1 MPHISEYE
9 VETKFIDRL
18 ESIGY
23 QYAELGNYDDV
34 LANCRKQLAAFNA
47 SKLKEAKGSASFSDA
62 EWNRVLI
69 HLDNHSVYESAK
81 ILRDKYVLTLDNGKT
96 VYLDFFSYD
105 TDRNIY
111 QVAHQITMDPA
122 HKDDVS
128 YKNRYDVTVLMNGLP
143 LIQVELKRPG
153 VEINEAINQINRY
166 RKFSFKGL
174 FRYLQ
179 LFVVSNSV
187 QTKYFCNENEMQD
200 GMYNPILKSL
210 VFFWTDEKN
219 KRINTL
225 EEFTS
230 EFFRKAAITEMIDKF
245 MVIKST
251 EPILM
256 VMRPY
261 QIYAVK
267 AARRRVLEANQNGYV
282 FACTGSGKTLTSFK
296 LAQLLRDEPRV
307 DKVIF
312 LIDRKDLD
320 DQTVD
325 EYNSFEKDCVDN
337 SDSTYVLVKQLQD
350 SDRKLIVTTIQK
362 MANAVKSKRYEALM
376 DSYRDKKVVFIIDE
390 CHRSQFGK
398 MHGDI
403 ERHFQRANYIG
414 FTGTP
419 IFEANK
425 GADGRTTA
433 DVFNAGLMPDGSKR
447 DACLHRYMIK
457 DAIADGNVL
466 RFSVEYQRTLFAH
479 NIAMKG
485 IDPEQLDDPEYCKR
499 HNIDIDNLY
508 HDDERIRKIA
518 EHILEHHEQHVHPQ
532 GKDIYTALF
541 AVDSIK
547 TLGQYY
553 DVFKELN
560 AARPEEDRYKIAAIF
575 SYGANEDMDG
585 KGDEHSAELLSR
597 IMDDYNGMFG
607 TSYSIENFDA
617 YRKDITKR
625 MKQKDLPQVD
635 ILLVVNMMLTGF
647 DAKPLNTLYLD
658 KNLIWHTLV
667 QAYSRTN
674 RVDKVTKQFGQIIT
688 YRNIKQWQD
697 DALRLFSGDGDPNEY
712 LLENYE
718 YYVQKWINQEPIIR
732 KVTPTVDDAGQLQS
746 EDEIRMFIIAFRTM
760 VGILA
765 TLKTFSKFDWA
776 DLAVVMDEEEYE
788 GYKSWYL
795 YYKDQ
800 GGKDN
805 PKVPVPVDI
814 DFDIELVRT
823 DRINVVYI
831 LNLLKSVQKNRKAE
845 DREADLD
852 LILREIERSDNESL
866 RAKKDVM
873 AEFVRTRFYDLSED
887 ADIMAEF
894 EEFMKDHE
902 KAEMEEFA
910 YSHGIDFVT
919 VNDIMVEYIF
929 NGSISDESIRK
940 RLMAYHLGLLK
951 ITKLTKEIK
960 DFVGQTYMKYK
971 AEGE

>member
-1 MPHISEYE
+1 MRKILY
-9 VETKFIDRL
+9 VI
-18 ESIGY
+18 
-23 QYAELGNYDDV
+23 GNYDDV
-34 LANCRKQLAAFNA
+34 LANCREQLTAFNA
-47 SKLKEAKGSASFSDA
+47 VKLKEAKGSASFSDA

-81 ILRDKYVLTLDNGKT
+81 LLRDKYVLTLDNGKT

-105 TDRNIY
+105 TGRNIY

-128 YKNRYDVTVLMNGLP
+128 YKNRYDVTILINGLP
-143 LIQVELKRPG
+143 LIQIELKRPG

-210 VFFWTDEKN
+210 VFFWTDDKN

-466 RFSVEYQRTLFAH
+466 RFSVEYQRTLFARG
-479 NIAMKG
+479 IAMKG

-560 AARPEEDRYKIAAIF
+560 AARAEEDRYKIAAIF

-597 IMDDYNGMFG
+597 IMDDYNKMFG

-776 DLAVVMDEEEYE
+776 DLAVVMNEEEYE

-910 YSHGIDFVT
+910 YSHGIEFVT
-919 VNDIMVEYIF
+919 VNDIMVEFIF
-929 NGSISDESIRK
+929 NGGISDESIRK

>member
-34 LANCRKQLAAFNA
+34 LANCREQLAAFNA
-47 SKLKEAKGSASFSDA
+47 VKLKEAKGSASFSDA

-81 ILRDKYVLTLDNGKT
+81 LLRDKYVLTLDNGKT

-128 YKNRYDVTVLMNGLP
+128 YKNRYDVTVLINGLP
-143 LIQVELKRPG
+143 IVQVELKRPG

-296 LAQLLRDEPRV
+296 LAQLLRDEPRI

-508 HDDERIRKIA
+508 HDGERIRKIA

-560 AARPEEDRYKIAAIF
+560 SARPEDKQYKIAAIF

-625 MKQKDLPQVD
+625 MKQKDFPQVD

>member
-1 MPHISEYE
+1 M
-9 VETKFIDRL
+9 
-18 ESIGY
+18 
-23 QYAELGNYDDV
+23 
-34 LANCRKQLAAFNA
+34 
-47 SKLKEAKGSASFSDA
+47 SA
-62 EWNRVLI
+62 
-69 HLDNHSVYESAK
+69 
-81 ILRDKYVLTLDNGKT
+81 
-96 VYLDFFSYD
+96 
-105 TDRNIY
+105 
-111 QVAHQITMDPA
+111 
-122 HKDDVS
+122 
-128 YKNRYDVTVLMNGLP
+128 
-143 LIQVELKRPG
+143 
-153 VEINEAINQINRY
+153 
-166 RKFSFKGL
+166 
-174 FRYLQ
+174 
-179 LFVVSNSV
+179 
-187 QTKYFCNENEMQD
+187 

-210 VFFWTDEKN
+210 VFFWTDAKN

-225 EEFTS
+225 EEFTG
-230 EFFRKAAITEMIDKF
+230 EFFNRSAITEMIDKF

-251 EPILM
+251 EPVIM

-261 QIYAVK
+261 QIFAVK
-267 AARRRVLEANQNGYV
+267 AAKKRILEANQNGYV

-296 LAQLLRDEPRV
+296 LAQLLRDESRI

-325 EYNSFEKDCVDN
+325 EYNSFEADCVDN
-337 SDSTYVLVKQLQD
+337 SDSTRVLVKQLQD

-362 MANAVKSKRYEALM
+362 MAHAVNSRRYESLM
-376 DSYRDKKVVFIIDE
+376 DAYHDKKVVFIIDE

-403 ERHFQRANYIG
+403 EKHFANSNYIG

-419 IFEANK
+419 IFEKNK

-433 DVFNAGLMPDGSKR
+433 DIFNAGLLPDGTKR
-447 DACLHRYMIK
+447 DSCLHRYMIK

-466 RFSVEYQRTLFAH
+466 RFSVEYQRTIFARQV
-479 NIAMKG
+479 AMKG
-485 IDPEQLDDPEYCKR
+485 IDPEQLDDPEYCKK
-499 HNIDIDNLY
+499 HNIDIDDLY
-508 HDDERIRKIA
+508 HDSERIQKVA
-518 EHILEHHEQHVHPQ
+518 EHIFEHHEQHVHPQ

-553 DVFKELN
+553 DVFKKLN
-560 AARPEEDRYKIAAIF
+560 EEREVPYKVAAIF
-575 SYGANEDMDG
+575 SFGANEDMDG
-585 KGDEHSAELLSR
+585 KGDEHSVELLAR
-597 IMDDYNGMFG
+597 CIADYNDLFG
-607 TSYSIENFDA
+607 TSYSTDTFDA
-617 YRKDITKR
+617 YRKDIAKR
-625 MKQKDLPQVD
+625 LKQKDLPQVD

-674 RVDKVTKQFGQIIT
+674 RVDKVTKQFGQIVT

-718 YYVQKWINQEPIIR
+718 YYLQKWINQDPILR
-732 KVTPTVDDAGQLQS
+732 KVVPTVDDAGQLQS

-760 VGILA
+760 VGTLA

-800 GGKDN
+800 TSNPN
-805 PKVPVPVDI
+805 PKVPVPVDV
-814 DFDIELVRT
+814 DFDVELVRT

-831 LNLLKSVQKNRKAE
+831 LNLLKSVNKAGKTPE
-845 DREADLD
+845 EREADLD

-866 RAKKDVM
+866 RAKKEIM
-873 AEFVRTRFYDLSED
+873 AEFVRTRFYELDD
-887 ADIMAEF
+887 DMDVMAAF
-894 EEFMKDHE
+894 EEFTKEHE
-902 KAEMEEFA
+902 KAEIEAFA
-910 YSHGIDFVT
+910 ESHSIDYEVVHGIM
-919 VNDIMVEYIF
+919 IEYIF
-929 NGSISDESIRK
+929 GGSVSDEAIRK

-951 ITKLTKEIK
+951 ITKLTNEIK
-960 DFVGQTYMKYK
+960 EFVGQTYMKYK
-971 AEGE
+971 AEGD

>member
-1 MPHISEYE
+1 MRKILY
-9 VETKFIDRL
+9 VI
-18 ESIGY
+18 
-23 QYAELGNYDDV
+23 GNYDDV
-34 LANCRKQLAAFNA
+34 LANCREQLAAFNA
-47 SKLKEAKGSASFSDA
+47 VKLKEAKGSASFSDA

-81 ILRDKYVLTLDNGKT
+81 LLRDKYVLTLDNGKT

-105 TDRNIY
+105 TGRNIY

-128 YKNRYDVTVLMNGLP
+128 YKNRYDVTILINGLP
-143 LIQVELKRPG
+143 LIQIELKRPG

-210 VFFWTDEKN
+210 VFFWTDDKN

-466 RFSVEYQRTLFAH
+466 RFSVEYQRTLFARG
-479 NIAMKG
+479 IAMKG

-560 AARPEEDRYKIAAIF
+560 AARAEEDRYKIAAIF

-597 IMDDYNGMFG
+597 IMDDYNKMFG

-776 DLAVVMDEEEYE
+776 DLAVVMNEEEYE

-910 YSHGIDFVT
+910 YSHGIEFVT
-919 VNDIMVEYIF
+919 VNDIMVEFIF
-929 NGSISDESIRK
+929 NGGISDESIRK